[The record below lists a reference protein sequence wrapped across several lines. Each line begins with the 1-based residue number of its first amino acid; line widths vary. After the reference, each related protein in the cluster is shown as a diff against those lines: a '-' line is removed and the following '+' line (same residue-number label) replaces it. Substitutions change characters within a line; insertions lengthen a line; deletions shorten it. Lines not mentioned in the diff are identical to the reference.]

1 MTSLDGKFSKIFCEK
16 RADMKTNVCLSVAGL
31 LVAGLLGLSG
41 CSEPLDKAVSVDVKN
56 TESAASFQKQ
66 LQTKLIMA
74 KTGDVIEIP
83 EGTFEITRGLSLKVD
98 GVTIR
103 GAGMAESVL
112 TFKHQ
117 TQGAEG
123 LMITADD
130 TVLEGFA
137 VEDAKGDAIKI
148 NECRNLV
155 IRQVRVEWTAG
166 PNESNG
172 AYGLYPV
179 QCENV
184 LIDGA
189 VAIGASDAGIYVGQS
204 KNVVVKNSRAAYNVA
219 GIEIENTIDADVFDN
234 VAENNTGGILV
245 FNLPGL
251 SQRGERTR
259 VFRNRV
265 VSNNTANFAP
275 AGSIVAGVPVGSGV
289 LINAN
294 DHVHIFENEFENNDT
309 ANVIVSSYFS
319 TADGSEIKNKTF
331 DPYAE
336 AIYIHDNSYTGGGE
350 SPDTLELKALK
361 LAMYGLNGRFPDVI
375 WDGYTNPAVAVEG
388 ELPAALAIC
397 LQDTQ
402 SKILNVDAPNGYNNP
417 NENMANHR
425 CELAPLKPVELPFG

>member
-1 MTSLDGKFSKIFCEK
+1 MVREK
-16 RADMKTNVCLSVAGL
+16 RAVMKTNAGSIVAGFFV
-31 LVAGLLGLSG
+31 VALMGLSG
-41 CSEPLDKAVSVDVKN
+41 CGEPVDKAA
-56 TESAASFQKQ
+56 SADGSNVAVVADFQKQ
-66 LQTKLIMA
+66 LRTQLIMA

-83 EGTFEITRGLSLKVD
+83 KGRFEITRGLSLKVD

-112 TFKHQ
+112 TFKQQ

-123 LMITADD
+123 LIVTADD
-130 TVLEGFA
+130 IVLEGFA
-137 VEDAKGDAIKI
+137 VEDTKGDAIKI

-155 IRQVRVEWTAG
+155 IREVRVEWTAG
-166 PNESNG
+166 PDEANG

-204 KNVVVKNSRAAYNVA
+204 RNVVVKNSRAAYNVA

-259 VFRNRV
+259 VFRNRI
-265 VSNNTANFAP
+265 VSNNTDNFAP
-275 AGSIVAGVPVGSGV
+275 EGSIVAGVPVGSGV

-294 DHVHIFENEFENNDT
+294 DHVHIFDNEFEHNDT

-319 TADGSEIKNKTF
+319 TADGAEIKNKTF

-336 AIYIHDNSYTGGGE
+336 AIYIHDNSYVGGGE
-350 SPDTLELKALK
+350 SPDTLELKTLK
-361 LAMYGLNGRFPDVI
+361 LAMYGLDGRFPDVI
-375 WDGYTNPAVAVEG
+375 WDGYINPAVADEG
-388 ELPAALAIC
+388 KLPATLAIC
-397 LQDTQ
+397 LQDAQ
-402 SKILNVDAPNGYNNP
+402 SKMLNVDAPNGYNNP
-417 NENMANHR
+417 NEDMANHR